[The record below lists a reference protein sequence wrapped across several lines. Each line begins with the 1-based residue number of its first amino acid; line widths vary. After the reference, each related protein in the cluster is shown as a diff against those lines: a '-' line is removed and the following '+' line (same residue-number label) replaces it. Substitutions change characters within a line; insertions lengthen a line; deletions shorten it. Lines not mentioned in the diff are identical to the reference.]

1 MQREMRLKR
10 KHGDSDLYGVCRTI
24 LRRKSSP
31 ASPDFLGEKLVP
43 FARITVSPGKIHESC
58 WENDLVLS
66 FQKASSPWQKQV
78 TPKAC
83 IPFPPISPWNMAIW
97 GVQIFICWR

>member
-1 MQREMRLKR
+1 MESAEPFCEEKAL
-10 KHGDSDLYGVCRTI
+10 L
-24 LRRKSSP
+24 P
-31 ASPDFLGEKLVP
+31 ALTSWGEKLVP